1 MFKRELD
8 LHQIT
13 FALGEALAHLHAL
26 WFDGQLKRNKT
37 ASGAWQFFA

>member
-26 WFDGQLKRNKT
+26 WFAGQLRRSKN
-37 ASGAWQFFA
+37 AAGAWQFSV